1 MTFWLHCQGVVKKL
15 YNEHVLNS
23 SECVNVPASEWQA
36 LFLKLYLAKLPNV
49 FQVVGVFE
57 V

>member
-1 MTFWLHCQGVVKKL
+1 MKKL

-23 SECVNVPASEWQA
+23 SECVNVPASE
-36 LFLKLYLAKLPNV
+36 FLKLYLAKLPNV